1 MQSGQPILGVKLVVS
16 DRLSNHNLEGPIYKD
31 TLDIIADCYTFIYFR
46 ACLEKMLRSHVQH
59 LQEELAHMERTAAA
73 SSRHLMGGNIN
84 QGRDGKNP

>member
-1 MQSGQPILGVKLVVS
+1 MQSTL
-16 DRLSNHNLEGPIYKD
+16 NLEGPIYKD
-31 TLDIIADCYTFIYFR
+31 LYTLNIFCILLYLSLMFR